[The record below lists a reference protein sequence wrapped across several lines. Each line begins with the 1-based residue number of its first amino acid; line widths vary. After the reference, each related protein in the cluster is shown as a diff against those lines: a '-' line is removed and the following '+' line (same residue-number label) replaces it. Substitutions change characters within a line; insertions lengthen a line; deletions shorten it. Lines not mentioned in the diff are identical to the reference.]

1 MSDKDDIPLPNA
13 APGKVLSP
21 AAKRAL
27 SEAAARKAKA
37 ASDAADAAS
46 DRPRETAGP
55 KGEEPTRF
63 GDWERGGI
71 AYDF

>member
-1 MSDKDDIPLPNA
+1 MTDTPEHA

-27 SEAAARKAKA
+27 NEATARRKAKA
-37 ASDAADAAS
+37 VVA
-46 DRPRETAGP
+46 DRPSEKAGP
-55 KGEEPTRF
+55 NGAEPTRY

>member
-1 MSDKDDIPLPNA
+1 MSDDTPLPNA
-13 APGKVLSP
+13 APGKKLSP

-27 SEAAARKAKA
+27 SEAAARKADAAKKA
-37 ASDAADAAS
+37 AESDS

>member
-1 MSDKDDIPLPNA
+1 MSDDTISPAN
-13 APGKVLSP
+13 GKKLAP

-27 SEAAARKAKA
+27 EEAAQRRKANKQL
-37 ASDAADAAS
+37 DP
-46 DRPRETAGP
+46 RPTEKGGP
-55 KGEEPTRF
+55 KGIEPTRF

>member
-1 MSDKDDIPLPNA
+1 MSNQSPPNA

-27 SEAAARKAKA
+27 NEAAARR
-37 ASDAADAAS
+37 DAEKTPTLPA
-46 DRPRETAGP
+46 EKAGP
-55 KGEEPTRF
+55 KGEEPTRY

>member
-1 MSDKDDIPLPNA
+1 MTSTPEHA

-27 SEAAARKAKA
+27 NEATARRKAKA
-37 ASDAADAAS
+37 GEA
-46 DRPRETAGP
+46 DRPPEKAGP
-55 KGEEPTRF
+55 NGAEPTRF

>member
-1 MSDKDDIPLPNA
+1 MSDDTSLPNA

-27 SEAAARKAKA
+27 AEAAERKAKA
-37 ASDAADAAS
+37 VEIAVKAQK

>member
-1 MSDKDDIPLPNA
+1 MNDTPEYA

-21 AAKRAL
+21 TAKRAL
-27 SEAAARKAKA
+27 NEATARRKANAVKA
-37 ASDAADAAS
+37 
-46 DRPRETAGP
+46 DRPSEKAGP
-55 KGEEPTRF
+55 HGAEPTRY

>member
-1 MSDKDDIPLPNA
+1 MSDDTPQPSA
-13 APGKVLSP
+13 APGKTLTP

-27 SEAAARKAKA
+27 AEAAARKADA
-37 ASDAADAAS
+37 AKRAADAAS